1 MTTPRES
8 SSPGMSSPLGRGG
21 PSERFDPE
29 ALEERR
35 FDRDRSQA
43 VLVLAA
49 LSVPLAAFGIND
61 WLIFG
66 DNWPRLALSW
76 SARAATVLAIAVV
89 GIHLRRA
96 PNRARFERILFATLM
111 AGVVISIVTHL
122 GRPRNSL
129 LPTRFE
135 LLCVV
140 GFYVAL
146 HLRTRL
152 QAVPAILLSV
162 VSVALVL
169 FWHTDVSGPEIVS
182 IVVCFL
188 VANVLGL
195 LITARRHAAEAEE
208 DTAWRAVTFA
218 HATLQRTTR
227 ELRALR
233 AVVPICPTCRKVR
246 GAREAWQQ
254 LESFVAERGDVEFS
268 QILCPA
274 CLQKEFGAVLHDKS
288 VAG

>member
-1 MTTPRES
+1 MTTPRDS
-8 SSPGMSSPLGRGG
+8 SSPGLSSPLVPSG
-21 PSERFDPE
+21 PPERFEPE
-29 ALEERR
+29 ALEQRR
-35 FDRDRSQA
+35 FERDRSQA
-43 VLVLAA
+43 VLVLVA
-49 LSVPLAAFGIND
+49 LSAPLAAFGIND

-89 GIHLRRA
+89 GVQLRRA
-96 PNRARFERILFATLM
+96 PNRARFERIMFPTLM
-111 AGVVISIVTHL
+111 AGVVISILTHL

-195 LITARRHAAEAEE
+195 VITARRHAAEAEE

-274 CLQKEFGAVLHDKS
+274 CLQKEFGAVLDDKS